1 MNKISTL
8 LLLAMFAVSVNAQ
21 TPSVPPT
28 SQAFGKINKE
38 DLEMKSCDFEKDAN
52 AEVLFDK
59 GEIYFDSDYN
69 LILDRHIRIK
79 IFNDNGK
86 DEANIK
92 VRYFGGNRSEYM
104 SNVQAETI
112 NLNNGTIEFTKIDK
126 KLIYM
131 QRVDKLRNDLV
142 FSFPNVKPGSVI
154 EYKYTLTASSVGDFP
169 DWYFQTNIPTRYSE
183 LNTSIPNILYYKNLV
198 MVNQPYVKNTSEVKA
213 IANVP
218 SLGNEPYMSSRK
230 DNEERIL
237 YELTSINTQTFHESF
252 SDTWEKVSKE
262 FRDHPDFGEQFKR
275 KLTGEEELIAK
286 AKSLKSDAEKI
297 AYIFDEVKNRM
308 KWDEED
314 VRYTNDGT
322 VDAWNKKTGNSTEI
336 NLILY
341 HLLQKSGIK
350 VLPMLVSTKK
360 NGKINPAYPNGYQFN
375 RTVAYVPVDS
385 ANYYL
390 LDATSKYNVFNEIP
404 QNLLNGFGLYINKED
419 EKSDLL
425 FIQKTTPVREVT
437 IMNAEIKPDGKMTGT
452 VQINSFGYNR
462 IVDVKNY
469 KTDGEDKYIKALS
482 NGDNNLKIASLKFD
496 NLEVDTLP
504 LVQNFSYNLDLN
516 GSDDNYIYFKPNL
529 FSSAFNNEFL
539 SEHRYTDIDFGY
551 MSNDVING
559 NYKIPAGYKVD
570 AMPKSVNMAM
580 PDNSIVFRRVVGE
593 QDGSVLIR
601 YSLYFKKSVFFKE
614 NYPEFHEFFKKMN
627 EMMNEQIVLKK
638 S

>member
-1 MNKISTL
+1 MNKIFTL
-8 LLLAMFAVSVNAQ
+8 LLSAMFAVSVNAQ

-28 SQAFGKINKE
+28 TQAFGKINKE
-38 DLEMKSCDFEKDAN
+38 DLEMKVCDFEKDAN

-59 GEIYFDSDYN
+59 GEVYFDSDYN
-69 LILDRHIRIK
+69 LILNRHIRIK

-92 VRYFGGNRSEYM
+92 VRYYGGNRSEYI

-112 NLNNGTIEFTKIDK
+112 NLNNGMIEFTKIDK
-126 KLIYM
+126 KLIYT
-131 QRVDKLRNDLV
+131 QRVDKLRNDLI
-142 FSFPNVKPGSVI
+142 FSFPDVKPGSVI
-154 EYKYTLTASSVGDFP
+154 EYKYTLTASSVWDFP

-183 LNTSIPNILYYKNLV
+183 IKSTIPDILYYKNLI
-198 MVNQPYVKNTSEVKA
+198 MVNQPYVKNTNEVKA
-213 IANVP
+213 IANIP

-230 DNEERIL
+230 DNEEKIL

-262 FRDHPDFGEQFKR
+262 FRNHPDFGEQFKR

-297 AYIFDEVKNRM
+297 TYIFDEVKNRM

-322 VDAWNKKTGNSTEI
+322 VEAWSKKTGNSTEI

-350 VLPMLVSTKK
+350 ALPMLVSTKK

-385 ANYYL
+385 SNYYL
-390 LDATSKYNVFNEIP
+390 LDATSKYNIFNEIP
-404 QNLLNGFGLYINKED
+404 QNLLNGFGLYINKEG

-425 FIQKTTPVREVT
+425 FVQKTTPVREVT
-437 IMNAEIKPDGKMTGT
+437 VMNAEIKPDGKMTGT

-482 NGDNNLKIASLKFD
+482 NGDNNLKIASLKFE

-504 LVQNFSYNLDLN
+504 LIQNFSFNLDLN
-516 GSDDNYIYFKPNL
+516 GSDDNYIYFRPNL

-551 MSNDVING
+551 MSNDAING
-559 NYKIPAGYKVD
+559 MYKIPSGYKVD
-570 AMPKSVNMAM
+570 AMPKSVNMSM
-580 PDNSIVFRRVVGE
+580 PDNSIVFRRIVGE
-593 QDGSVLIR
+593 QDGSVVVR
-601 YSLYFKKSVFFKE
+601 YSLYFKKSLFFKE
-614 NYPEFHEFFKKMN
+614 NYPEFHDFFKKMN
-627 EMMNEQIVLKK
+627 DMMNEQIVLKK

>member
-1 MNKISTL
+1 M
-8 LLLAMFAVSVNAQ
+8 LAMFANAQ
-21 TPSVPPT
+21 TPSNSPT
-28 SQAFGKINKE
+28 TQPFGKINKE
-38 DLEMKSCDFEKDAN
+38 DLEMKACDFEKDAN
-52 AEVLFDK
+52 AEILFDK
-59 GEIYFDSDYN
+59 GEIYFDTDYN

-92 VRYFGGNRSEYM
+92 IRYFGGNRSEYM

-112 NLNNGTIEFTKIDK
+112 NLNNGAVEFTKIDK
-126 KLIYM
+126 KLIYT

-154 EYKYTLTASSVGDFP
+154 EYKYTLTASSVANFP

-183 LNTSIPNILYYKNLV
+183 LNTTIPDILYYKNLV
-198 MVNQPYVKNTSEVKA
+198 MVNQPYVKNTSEVKS
-213 IANVP
+213 IANIP

-237 YELTSINTQTFHESF
+237 YELTSINTQSFHQSF
-252 SDTWEKVSKE
+252 SDTWEKVGK
-262 FRDHPDFGEQFKR
+262 DLIGYDDFGGQFKR

-286 AKSLKSDAEKI
+286 AKGLKSDAEKI
-297 AYIFDEVKNRM
+297 AYIFDEVKSRM

-341 HLLQKSGIK
+341 HLLQKAGIK
-350 VLPMLVSTKK
+350 VMPMLVSTKK

-425 FIQKTTPVREVT
+425 FIQKTAPVREVT

-452 VQINSFGYNR
+452 VQINSFSYNR

-482 NGDNNLKIASLKFD
+482 NGDNNLKIASLKME
-496 NLEVDTLP
+496 NIEVDTLP
-504 LVQNFSYNLDLN
+504 LIQNFSFNLDLN

-529 FSSAFNNEFL
+529 FSSAFSNEFL

-551 MSNDVING
+551 MSNDAING
-559 NYKIPAGYKVD
+559 MYKIPAGYKVD

-580 PDNSIVFRRVVGE
+580 PDNSIVFRRIVGE
-593 QDGSVLIR
+593 QDGMVLIR
-601 YSLYFKKSVFFKE
+601 YSLYFKKALFFKE
-614 NYPEFHEFFKKMN
+614 NYTEFHDFFKKMN
-627 EMMNEQIVLKK
+627 DMMNEQIVLKK